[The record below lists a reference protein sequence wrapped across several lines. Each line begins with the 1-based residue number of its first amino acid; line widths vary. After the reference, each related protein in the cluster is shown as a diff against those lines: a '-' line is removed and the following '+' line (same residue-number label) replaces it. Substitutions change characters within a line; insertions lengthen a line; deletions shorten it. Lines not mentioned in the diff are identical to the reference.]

1 MLLPSRS
8 KLLLLALLLAASP
21 PLLALQAEV
30 RFDDVT
36 QQAFG
41 QLLPTKSFGAG
52 AWGDYDGDGDPDLFL
67 GNHADLPSLW
77 RNNGDGTFTD
87 VAATMFSIY
96 ERADSHGAA
105 WGDFDGDGDLDLM
118 ECVGAQLGT
127 GQGPNRLWR
136 NDYPGPFVDVAAA
149 VGLDDP
155 SARSRNPLWFD
166 WNDDGRLD
174 LLVTAFPG
182 PGSADRLF
190 TQRPNGVFIENGA
203 AVGFFGSGENT
214 RSAQLGD
221 FDGDG
226 ALELILQAN
235 RFPTAFYEFDANGF
249 TLDPQL
255 GGVATIPQGADFV
268 AEDLDGDLDLDFY
281 VARDAYWTKSEVA
294 IGVDGIFRARSDV
307 DPGTYAFGFTCS
319 GEISVEFGAEVLVGS
334 VFLGKDKVPATS
346 MTVSASDP
354 RVVGIPP
361 RTPVSRPELYVC
373 REDDSDQWLILLRT
387 PVLLDFAME
396 LRSPAGFGD
405 AWSSLPKKQDPP
417 DGMLLR
423 EPGAQYR
430 YPSVETSSRSVL
442 GGDFD
447 NDGDVDLYLVRSG
460 PVLNRPNRLMEN
472 RGDALFVDI
481 AEMAGAQGARE
492 GVGDSVSVVD
502 FDGDGFLDLLI
513 TNGEGTPPFNDDGR
527 MTLLRNRGNG
537 NRWLQV
543 DLKGKQSNAFG
554 LGARVYVTTSE
565 GTQLRDQTDGMHR
578 STQNH
583 ARLHFGLG
591 AATRV
596 SELRVIWPRTGRE
609 TVLRDL
615 PVNQIITIAE

>member
-1 MLLPSRS
+1 MILPSRS
-8 KLLLLALLLAASP
+8 TLLLPLLLLLTTPSLGAFQSEL
-21 PLLALQAEV
+21 
-30 RFDDVT
+30 RFEDVT

-41 QLLPTKSFGAG
+41 QAAPEKSFGAG

-87 VAATMFSIY
+87 VAPTMFSVY
-96 ERADSHGAA
+96 DRADSHGAA
-105 WGDFDGDGDLDLM
+105 WGDYDGDGDLDLM
-118 ECVGAQLGT
+118 ECVGAQSGT
-127 GQGPNRLWR
+127 GLGPNRLWR

-155 SARSRNPLWFD
+155 AARSRNPLWFD

-182 PGSADRLF
+182 PGSSDRLF
-190 TQRPNGVFIENGA
+190 TQRPTGEFIENGA

-235 RFPTAFYEFDANGF
+235 RFPTSFYEFDSRGF
-249 TLDPQL
+249 TLDSQF
-255 GGVATIPQGADFV
+255 GGITTIPQGVDFI

-281 VARDAYWTKSEVA
+281 VSRDAFWTKSEVA
-294 IGVDGIFRARSDV
+294 IGEDDIYRALSEL
-307 DPGTYAFGFTCS
+307 DPGTYAFGFTTS
-319 GEISVEFGAEVLVGS
+319 GDITIEFGAAISMGS
-334 VFLGKDKVPATS
+334 IYLGKDKIPADS
-346 MTVSASDP
+346 MTIAASDP

-361 RTPVSRPELYVC
+361 RTPVSEPELTIC
-373 REDDSDQWLILLRT
+373 REDDSDQWMFLLRT
-387 PVLLDFAME
+387 PVLLDFGME
-396 LRSPAGFGD
+396 LRTTTDFED
-405 AWSSLPKKQDPP
+405 AWTSLPKRQEPP
-417 DGMLLR
+417 DGLLLR
-423 EPGAQYR
+423 EAGTKYR
-430 YPSVETSSRSVL
+430 YPDLDTASRSVV

-447 NDGDVDLYLVRSG
+447 NDGDIDLYVVRSG
-460 PVLNRPNRLMEN
+460 PVLNRPNRLLEN
-472 RGDALFVDI
+472 RGDAIFFEAGEV
-481 AEMAGAQGARE
+481 AGAQGE
-492 GVGDSVSVVD
+492 GLGVGDSVSVVD
-502 FDGDGFLDLLI
+502 FDQDGFLDLLV
-513 TNGEGTPPFNDDGR
+513 TNGEGLPPFNDDGR

-537 NRWLQV
+537 NHWLQV

-591 AATRV
+591 SATRV
-596 SELRVIWPRTGRE
+596 NEVRVIWPRTGRQ

-615 PVNQIITIAE
+615 ATNQVITIAE